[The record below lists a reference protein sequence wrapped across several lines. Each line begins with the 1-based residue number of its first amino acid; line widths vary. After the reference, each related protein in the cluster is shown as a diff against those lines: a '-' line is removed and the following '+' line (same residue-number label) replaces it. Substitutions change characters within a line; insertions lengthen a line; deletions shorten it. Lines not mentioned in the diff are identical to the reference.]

1 MNPFHKKYLMVLVVL
16 LLALTLFLT
25 GTALGVDNIQDL
37 NNALNQEQPKVES
50 NNLWFSFLKLILVLM
65 VIIAAAWSIIRL
77 FAKQVSTKMQGS
89 WLHVVDEVM
98 LGQNRGLVLCE
109 VSGKIYALGVTDG
122 QINLLFEVDNPKLLE
137 EISTGDYTINE
148 KKELPL
154 MNSINSWFNR
164 KIKMEKG
171 TSSPKNFHLLM
182 QEQNKRIKDVS
193 FPSVRNRGSNAKRSG
208 EDE

>member
-1 MNPFHKKYLMVLVVL
+1 MNPLRRERLIILVIVI
-16 LLALTLFLT
+16 ACIMFMA

-37 NNALNQEQPKVES
+37 NNVIDQGQPQVQP
-50 NNLWFSFLKLILVLM
+50 NNLWLSFFKLILVLG

-77 FAKQVSTKMQGS
+77 FAKQVSTKMQGT

-137 EISTGDYTINE
+137 EISAGDYVFTE
-148 KKELPL
+148 KRELPF
-154 MNSINSWFNR
+154 MNSINGWFNR
-164 KIKMEKG
+164 QFKMDKSA
-171 TSSPKNFHLLM
+171 TPPQNFHLLM
-182 QEQNKRIKDVS
+182 QEQAKRIKDVS
-193 FPSVRNRGSNAKRSG
+193 FPSVRKRGSNAKRSG

>member
-1 MNPFHKKYLMVLVVL
+1 MNPLRRERLIILVIVI
-16 LLALTLFLT
+16 ACIMFMA

-37 NNALNQEQPKVES
+37 NNVIDQGQPQVQP
-50 NNLWFSFLKLILVLM
+50 NNLWLSFFKLILVLG

-77 FAKQVSTKMQGS
+77 FAKQVSTKMQGT

-137 EISTGDYTINE
+137 EISAGDYVFTE
-148 KKELPL
+148 KRELPF
-154 MNSINSWFNR
+154 MNSINGWFNR
-164 KIKMEKG
+164 QFKMDKSA
-171 TSSPKNFHLLM
+171 TP
-182 QEQNKRIKDVS
+182 
-193 FPSVRNRGSNAKRSG
+193 
-208 EDE
+208 